1 MAEQLLNGRYR
12 VLRPL
17 GTGGMASVYLAE
29 DLRLGRRVAVKILH
43 EQFASDPSFVARF
56 EGEGRM
62 AAALSHPNIVQIY
75 DVGHDNDR
83 RYIVMEYVEGETL
96 KETVVRQGALPV
108 PRALAIIGGVLSALE
123 FAHAHNLIHRDI
135 KAQNILLTR
144 DGAVKVTDFGI
155 AREVGG
161 GAAPTLTAT
170 GMIIGTAQYFSPEQA
185 QGRPATAQSD
195 VYSAGVVLYEMLTG
209 RLPFEGDNPFA
220 VAMQQIN
227 GVPPQPTRLNAAIPP
242 AVEAVVLRALA
253 KEPANRFAS
262 ARDMKAAVDGALGG
276 SNEPTRVSRA
286 STAPTVVARPAA
298 PPSVPRLATGSGA
311 TGATVPR
318 VTVSA
323 AIPPPRPLRRGLWPL
338 VLFVA
343 ALLALGAGYLVA
355 HGGAFGGGAAP
366 TETPTV
372 FVTATITATDTPAP
386 ATATGQP
393 IVIPPA
399 SATPSAT
406 PVPTPHRRP
415 ATATATALVV
425 DATATAAAMASQ
437 TPAATATPT
446 MAPPTDTPPPNTDTP
461 TATSLP
467 ATPTTVP
474 TATSRPVPSNTP
486 TPVPTATAVPSN
498 TPTATA
504 VPSNTPTATAVPS
517 NTPTATAVPSN
528 TPTATT
534 APSNTPTATSIPS
547 DTPTTASSDTPTT
560 APSNTPAPLPTATPL
575 PSPPTIVPTATS
587 VSVPSDTPTS

>member
-96 KETVVRQGALPV
+96 KETVARQGALPV

-227 GVPPQPTRLNAAIPP
+227 GVPPRPTRLNAAIPP

-253 KEPANRFAS
+253 KDPTARFAS

-286 STAPTVVARPAA
+286 STAPTVVARPTT
-298 PPSVPRLATGSGA
+298 PPSVPRPAVGSGA
-311 TGATVPR
+311 TAPTAPR
-318 VTVSA
+318 VTVSTA
-323 AIPPPRPLRRGLWPL
+323 APPPRPPRRGLWPL

-355 HGGAFGGGAAP
+355 HGGAFGGGGATP

-372 FVTATITATDTPAP
+372 LTTATGAATDTPAP

-393 IVIPPA
+393 VVIPPA

-406 PVPTPHRRP
+406 PVPTPYRRA
-415 ATATATALVV
+415 ATATATAVV
-425 DATATAAAMASQ
+425 VADTATAALASE
-437 TPAATATPT
+437 TPAASDTPT
-446 MAPPTDTPPPNTDTP
+446 APPPTDTRSPNTDTP
-461 TATSLP
+461 TATPVP

-486 TPVPTATAVPSN
+486 TPVPTATPTPRPSN
-498 TPTATA
+498 TPTATP
-504 VPSNTPTATAVPS
+504 VPSNTPTP
-517 NTPTATAVPSN
+517 
-528 TPTATT
+528 TT
-534 APSNTPTATSIPS
+534 APSNTPTTAPTA
-547 DTPTTASSDTPTT
+547 TPTAVPSNTPTT
-560 APSNTPAPLPTATPL
+560 APSNTPAPPPTATPL
-575 PSPPTIVPTATS
+575 PATPTIVPTATS
-587 VSVPSDTPTS
+587 VSVPSDTPAS

>member
-17 GTGGMASVYLAE
+17 GAGGMASVFLAE

-56 EGEGRM
+56 EGEARM

-96 KETVVRQGALPV
+96 KDTVARQGALPV
-108 PRALAIIGGVLSALE
+108 PRALAVIGGVLSALE

-135 KAQNILLTR
+135 KAQNILLTPQ
-144 DGAVKVTDFGI
+144 GAVKVTDFGI

-227 GVPPQPTRLNAAIPP
+227 GVPPRPTRLNAAIPP

-253 KEPANRFAS
+253 KDPAARFAS
-262 ARDMKAAVDGALGG
+262 ARDMKSAVDGALGG

-286 STAPTVVARPAA
+286 STAPTVVARPTT
-298 PPSVPRLATGSGA
+298 PPGVPRAASGGGV
-311 TGATVPR
+311 TSPTVPR
-318 VTVSA
+318 VTVA
-323 AIPPPRPLRRGLWPL
+323 AATPPPRPPRRGLWPL

-355 HGGAFGGGAAP
+355 HGGAFGGGATP

-372 FVTATITATDTPAP
+372 FVTTTITATDTPAL

-393 IVIPPA
+393 VVIPPA

-406 PVPTPHRRP
+406 PVPTPHHRP
-415 ATATATALVV
+415 ATATATATALVA
-425 DATATAAAMASQ
+425 DDTATAAAMASQ
-437 TPAATATPT
+437 TPAATDTPT
-446 MAPPTDTPPPNTDTP
+446 AAPPTATPLPNTDTP
-461 TATSLP
+461 TVPSD
-467 ATPTTVP
+467 TPTTVP
-474 TATSRPVPSNTP
+474 TATSRPVPSDTPTATPAPTATP
-486 TPVPTATAVPSN
+486 TPRPSN
-498 TPTATA
+498 TPTATPI
-504 VPSNTPTATAVPS
+504 PSNTPA
-517 NTPTATAVPSN
+517 PTA
-528 TPTATT
+528 
-534 APSNTPTATSIPS
+534 
-547 DTPTTASSDTPTT
+547 TPTT
-560 APSNTPAPLPTATPL
+560 APSNTPAPPPTATPL
-575 PSPPTIVPTATS
+575 PNTPTIVPTATS
-587 VSVPSDTPTS
+587 ASAPSDTPTS

>member
-17 GTGGMASVYLAE
+17 GAGGMASVYLAE

-96 KETVVRQGALPV
+96 KDTVARQGALPV
-108 PRALAIIGGVLSALE
+108 PRALAVIGGVLSALE

-227 GVPPQPTRLNAAIPP
+227 GVPPRPTSLNAAIPP

-253 KEPANRFAS
+253 KDPVARFAS

-286 STAPTVVARPAA
+286 STAPTVVARPTT
-298 PPSVPRLATGSGA
+298 PPSVPRPAIGSVTTA
-311 TGATVPR
+311 PTVPR
-318 VTVSA
+318 VTMSA
-323 AIPPPRPLRRGLWPL
+323 AAPPPRPPRRGLWPL

-355 HGGAFGGGAAP
+355 HGGAFGGGATP
-366 TETPTV
+366 TETPTALA
-372 FVTATITATDTPAP
+372 TATIAATDTPAP

-393 IVIPPA
+393 IVILPA

-406 PVPTPHRRP
+406 PVPTPHRRA
-415 ATATATALVV
+415 ATATATAVV
-425 DATATAAAMASQ
+425 ADDTATAAALASE
-437 TPAATATPT
+437 TSAASDTPT
-446 MAPPTDTPPPNTDTP
+446 APPTDTRSPNTDTP
-461 TATSLP
+461 TATP
-467 ATPTTVP
+467 VPVTPTTVP
-474 TATSRPVPSNTP
+474 TATSRPVPSDTPPPPTATP
-486 TPVPTATAVPSN
+486 TPRPSN
-498 TPTATA
+498 TPT
-504 VPSNTPTATAVPS
+504 P
-517 NTPTATAVPSN
+517 
-528 TPTATT
+528 TT
-534 APSNTPTATSIPS
+534 APSNTPTPTTAPS
-547 DTPTTASSDTPTT
+547 NTPTTAPTATPTAVPSDTPTT
-560 APSNTPAPLPTATPL
+560 APSNTPAPSATATPL
-575 PSPPTIVPTATS
+575 PAPPTIVPTATS

>member
-96 KETVVRQGALPV
+96 KDTVARQGALPV
-108 PRALAIIGGVLSALE
+108 PRALAVIGGVLSALE

-227 GVPPQPTRLNAAIPP
+227 GVPPRPTRLNAAIPP

-253 KEPANRFAS
+253 KDPAARFAS

-286 STAPTVVARPAA
+286 SIAPTVVARPTT
-298 PPSVPRLATGSGA
+298 PPGVPRPAIGSGA
-311 TGATVPR
+311 TAPTAPR

-323 AIPPPRPLRRGLWPL
+323 ATPPPRPPRRGLWPL

-355 HGGAFGGGAAP
+355 HGGALGGGSATP

-372 FVTATITATDTPAP
+372 FVTATITATDTPAL

-393 IVIPPA
+393 VVIPPA

-406 PVPTPHRRP
+406 PIPTPHRHA
-415 ATATATALVV
+415 ATATATVLVV
-425 DATATAAAMASQ
+425 VDGTATAAAIASQ
-437 TPAATATPT
+437 TPAATDTPT
-446 MAPPTDTPPPNTDTP
+446 MAPPTATPPPNTHTP
-461 TATSLP
+461 TASPLP
-467 ATPTTVP
+467 ATPTTVL
-474 TATSRPVPSNTP
+474 TATPVPPATA
-486 TPVPTATAVPSN
+486 TTVPTATPTMAPTATPTPRPSN
-498 TPTATA
+498 TPTATP
-504 VPSNTPTATAVPS
+504 VPSNMPTP
-517 NTPTATAVPSN
+517 
-528 TPTATT
+528 TT
-534 APSNTPTATSIPS
+534 APSNTPTTAPTA
-547 DTPTTASSDTPTT
+547 TPTAVPSDTPTT
-560 APSNTPAPLPTATPL
+560 APSNTPAPPPTATLL
-575 PSPPTIVPTATS
+575 PATPTIVPTATS
-587 VSVPSDTPTS
+587 VSVPSDTPTP